1 MSGRRVVDIINLSSS
16 AWTLL
21 RGRVLALRAAGYD
34 NRILCMDGPYVAR
47 LRADGIP
54 VHVIPLPRGLD
65 PIRLVRSFV
74 AILRY
79 LRRNRIELVHT
90 HCSIPGVVGRLAA
103 ACAGVPVVVHT
114 VHGFHFHDRSQGVTS
129 RLFVA
134 IERWCASWT
143 HLLLTQNR
151 ADLDR
156 ADRLHIGRPD
166 RRRHIGNGIDLERF
180 QPPAQRPPANGHAR
194 LTCVAR
200 LEPVKNHDLLLEAA
214 AVLRRRGVPFRL
226 RLAGD
231 GPLRAHLSDRC
242 RALGIADDVEFLG
255 YREDVPAL
263 LADTD
268 VAVLTS
274 RKEGLPRAVLE
285 AMAMEVPVV
294 ATRVTGTREAVEHG
308 RTGLLVEPDGVAD
321 LAAALERMIQSP
333 PLRAAMGAEARRAA
347 LRAYDERAI
356 IERLRRDYQALLNA
370 RAPGPAPAPRTRR
383 DVRAGPPGPAALEA
397 ETAGLRV
404 GRNALVRLGA
414 QALSALI
421 NLAGMILL
429 GNALNAAG
437 YGEYAWYYAMIP
449 LIASLADGGIGVI
462 VMRGMARNPA
472 SGGRWLGDALRIRAG
487 LGLAMLALGAVALGT
502 TASGPSA
509 VLLGV
514 VLVTALLDPSADVA
528 LWALRAHERLDLEAA
543 LLLLSQGVW
552 LGLVAAGVALHLE
565 MVGLLAAATVAF
577 AVRLGVGAVLVHRI
591 LGRPRGSLRVARLV
605 WLVRQGF
612 PFGLAMMSVVLYGRV
627 GVLLLHAFGGPAQ
640 VAQFQVAYLLT
651 QPFGF
656 VASAVSIAVFPMLA
670 RRADRGDGG
679 FGRALHEAVRW
690 ELIISLPLTAV
701 LVVLAPALI
710 ARLFHGGDFA
720 PAATAIR
727 WLGLGLTV
735 IFLNLTARYALPA
748 LGRQRR
754 YLEATLAGLAVNLG
768 LGALLVPRWGVTGA
782 VAAYLTAE
790 SVIFMIC
797 RRALAPHLGWR
808 PLVRVARPV
817 ILAAGAM
824 ALVMGLL
831 RHQDPILVLGAGM
844 GVYAL
849 ALATT
854 GAIPAHEGRAV
865 ARWATGRVRR
875 DPLEP
880 ERSRVA

>member
-242 RALGIADDVEFLG
+242 RALGVVDEVEFLG
-255 YREDVPAL
+255 YREDIPAL

-274 RKEGLPRAVLE
+274 RKEGMPRAVLE

-294 ATRVTGTREAVEHG
+294 ATRVTGTREAVRHG
-308 RTGLLVEPDGVAD
+308 RTGLLVEPEGAAG
-321 LAAALERMIQSP
+321 LAAALETMIQSP
-333 PLRAAMGAEARRAA
+333 SLRAAMGAEARRAA

-356 IERLRRDYQALLNA
+356 IEMLRRTYDELLNG
-370 RAPGPAPAPRTRR
+370 RAPHPAARRTPRGVR
-383 DVRAGPPGPAALEA
+383 DGHRGPAADA
-397 ETAGLRV
+397 ETAARRV
-404 GRNALVRLGA
+404 GRNAFVRLGA

-429 GNALNAAG
+429 GNALDAAG
-437 YGEYAWYYAMIP
+437 YGVYAWYYAMIP
-449 LIASLADGGIGVI
+449 LLASLADAGIGVV

-472 SGGRWLGDALRIRAG
+472 AGRRWLGDALLIRVG
-487 LGLAMLALGAVALGT
+487 VGLAMLALGAVALG
-502 TASGPSA
+502 ASATGPSA
-509 VLLGV
+509 TLLGV
-514 VLVTALLDPSADVA
+514 VLVTALLDPSPDVA

-565 MVGLLAAATVAF
+565 MASLLAAATVAF
-577 AVRLGVGAVLVHRI
+577 AVRLVVGAALVGRVV
-591 LGRPRGSLRVARLV
+591 GRPRWSLRVARLL

-612 PFGLAMMSVVLYGRV
+612 PFGLAMASVVLYGRV
-627 GVLLLHAFGGPAQ
+627 GVLLLHAFGSAAQ

-656 VASAVSIAVFPMLA
+656 VATAVSIAVFPMLA
-670 RRADRGDGG
+670 
-679 FGRALHEAVRW
+679 
-690 ELIISLPLTAV
+690 
-701 LVVLAPALI
+701 
-710 ARLFHGGDFA
+710 
-720 PAATAIR
+720 
-727 WLGLGLTV
+727 
-735 IFLNLTARYALPA
+735 
-748 LGRQRR
+748 
-754 YLEATLAGLAVNLG
+754 
-768 LGALLVPRWGVTGA
+768 
-782 VAAYLTAE
+782 
-790 SVIFMIC
+790 
-797 RRALAPHLGWR
+797 
-808 PLVRVARPV
+808 
-817 ILAAGAM
+817 
-824 ALVMGLL
+824 
-831 RHQDPILVLGAGM
+831 
-844 GVYAL
+844 
-849 ALATT
+849 
-854 GAIPAHEGRAV
+854 
-865 ARWATGRVRR
+865 
-875 DPLEP
+875 
-880 ERSRVA
+880 